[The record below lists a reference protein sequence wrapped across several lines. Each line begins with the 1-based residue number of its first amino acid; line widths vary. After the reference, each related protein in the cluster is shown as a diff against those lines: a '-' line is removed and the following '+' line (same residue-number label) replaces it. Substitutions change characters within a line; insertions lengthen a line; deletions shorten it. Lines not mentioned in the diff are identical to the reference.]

1 MSVNRVSAVL
11 SQQDRDEILKAI
23 KTIKEK
29 MPFLIGL
36 TPKERKE
43 LPKVG
48 NSNLPFVLKAKTFA
62 NEHTGILSREFD
74 LDEYNKDTD
83 LMESMM
89 QIEQEMTV
97 LSELISDTLMAAGNE
112 SYMASLLV
120 YYYGKAA
127 HATGIDGLDDVM
139 DELSKR
145 FARKIKGKKPEDNK
159 K

>member
-1 MSVNRVSAVL
+1 
-11 SQQDRDEILKAI
+11 
-23 KTIKEK
+23 
-29 MPFLIGL
+29 
-36 TPKERKE
+36 
-43 LPKVG
+43 
-48 NSNLPFVLKAKTFA
+48 
-62 NEHTGILSREFD
+62 
-74 LDEYNKDTD
+74 
-83 LMESMM
+83 MESMM